1 MRSPSVLPLQALSVH
16 LLLPV
21 HANIVNSAYRWD
33 ERGPT
38 SVISRYPVKDSSF
51 FSVLTLAVY
60 TFSTSAFTCDKASFI
75 EYMRSSS
82 GFFAAADRVRICVL
96 MTVAM
101 DALCGDVSE
110 ESKLNKDKEQISP
123 GNALESFHA
132 RFQAFR
138 AVVREIG
145 CNDNARFSVLNF
157 NSLSF
162 PSSDASVRPLRLIAR
177 KAGCWSRWHCCWHKR
192 GLYRAEGK
200 TRPSM

>member
-82 GFFAAADRVRICVL
+82 GFFAAADRVRVRVL

-110 ESKLNKDKEQISP
+110 ESKLNKDKEHISA
-123 GNALESFHA
+123 GNALKREASTWQSHTRMAAVAIKHRYISIFQRES
-132 RFQAFR
+132 
-138 AVVREIG
+138 AVPIYHLVKCHGSYE
-145 CNDNARFSVLNF
+145 
-157 NSLSF
+157 
-162 PSSDASVRPLRLIAR
+162 
-177 KAGCWSRWHCCWHKR
+177 H
-192 GLYRAEGK
+192 
-200 TRPSM
+200 